1 MELFGN
7 KPEADDKGPYALR
20 SGPVLMG
27 EEELVR
33 RANSMLGQAMEKNW
47 GAEEALFVWTCAA
60 GNVLA
65 RLAKDE
71 AALKTLTQGF
81 VDYLWTVCRTEFR
94 KG

>member
-1 MELFGN
+1 MELFSD

-27 EEELVR
+27 EEELIR

-71 AALKTLTQGF
+71 ATLKKLTQGF

-94 KG
+94 KS

>member
-1 MELFGN
+1 MEIFG
-7 KPEADDKGPYALR
+7 KPEPASEGPYALR

-33 RANSMLGQAMEKNW
+33 RANHMLGQAMEKNW

-71 AALKTLTQGF
+71 VTLKDLANKF
-81 VDYLWTVCRTEFR
+81 ANYMWTVCRSEFR
-94 KG
+94 KT